1 MPKSRIEL
9 KVLNPRGEVQSGV
22 KIPASPRLK
31 DLNGKKIGIIGLRM
45 PVGETFFPRLES
57 ALKNRV
63 PGADWRVWDVPFT
76 GGPEARI
83 AKLKEIADNS
93 DGVVI
98 SLAISGG
105 STTRI
110 TPDAIQIEKF
120 GKPCVLV
127 LAKAFQ
133 PTARFIASGQGLE
146 DLALAPLD
154 FDYVPPAEEI
164 IKFNVA
170 EKVADGVII
179 GLTKWRPQP
188 PVIQEIADNKLAF
201 NGNNYQEAY
210 EEMERFFLQH
220 GWSDGLPLT
229 LPTEEA
235 VNRILEG
242 CELPREHLIA
252 VFPPGQGKATVEKI
266 AINAVMAGCLPQYM
280 PLILAAVETIID
292 PAFDLV
298 GVQNT
303 SGQLA
308 PLFIL
313 SGQKL
318 AEELNVNS
326 SFCSVGPG
334 WKANTTI
341 GRALKLIMMNIGH
354 TWPGVN
360 DMKAFGNPFRYVTL
374 IAENEPAYYGAW
386 EPLRVAEGFTADQP
400 TISVMPAMSWQ
411 PDLVLPTPPTLARI
425 IYHISLQAKVK
436 YDRYANSVAHDN
448 LALISPTAFD
458 AIRREGISRKE
469 LQKALYEAIQLPGN
483 LVFDGRERGGGL
495 LPDWVKEKHKADP
508 SAPVPIFFKPDD
520 LKICV
525 TGGPGPDM
533 IAYIGTWGYGPSH
546 FITKPVKLPK
556 NWNNLLK
563 KYSGWTSPTIK

>member
-1 MPKSRIEL
+1 MPKSEVEL
-9 KVLNPRGEVQSGV
+9 EVFNPRGVAESDVI
-22 KIPASPRLK
+22 IPTSPRLK

-45 PVGETFFPRLES
+45 PVGETFFPRLEN
-57 ALKNRV
+57 ALRNRA
-63 PGADWRVWDVPFT
+63 PGTDWRVWDVPFT
-76 GGPEARI
+76 GGAEARK
-83 AKLKEIADNS
+83 AKLKEIADDS

-120 GKPCVLV
+120 GKPCVLI

-133 PTARFIASGQGLE
+133 PTARFIARGQGLE
-146 DLALAPLD
+146 DLALAPLE

-164 IKFNVA
+164 IKFKVA
-170 EKVADGVII
+170 EKVADEVVKA
-179 GLTKWRPQP
+179 LTKWKPEP
-188 PVIQEIADNKLAF
+188 PVIQEVCENKMVF
-201 NGNNYQEAY
+201 GGNDYQESY
-210 EEMERFFLQH
+210 EKMERFYLQH
-220 GWSDGLPLT
+220 GWSDGLPFT
-229 LPTEEA
+229 PPTEEA
-235 VNRILEG
+235 VKRMLEG
-242 CELPREHLIA
+242 TELPRGQVVG
-252 VFPPGQGKATVEKI
+252 VFPPGMGKATVEKI

-280 PLILAAVETIID
+280 PIIMAAVETVID

-298 GVQNT
+298 GAQNT

-318 AEELNVNS
+318 AEELNVNG
-326 SFCSVGPG
+326 SFCAVGPG

-341 GRALKLIMMNIGH
+341 GRALKLILMNIGH

-374 IAENEPAYYGAW
+374 IAENEAAYSGAW
-386 EPLRVAEGFTADQP
+386 EPLRAAEGFPEDQP

-436 YDRYANSVAHDN
+436 YDRYANSVAHDG
-448 LALISPTAFD
+448 LVFISPTAFD
-458 AIRREGISRKE
+458 AVRREGISRKD
-469 LQKALYEAIQLPGN
+469 LQKALYESIQLPGN

-495 LPDWVKEKHKADP
+495 LPRWVKEKHKADQT
-508 SAPVPIFFKPDD
+508 APVPIFFEPDN

-533 IAYIGTWGYGPSH
+533 IAYIGTWGYGPCH
-546 FITKPVKLPK
+546 FVTKPIKLPK
-556 NWNNLLK
+556 NWNSLLK